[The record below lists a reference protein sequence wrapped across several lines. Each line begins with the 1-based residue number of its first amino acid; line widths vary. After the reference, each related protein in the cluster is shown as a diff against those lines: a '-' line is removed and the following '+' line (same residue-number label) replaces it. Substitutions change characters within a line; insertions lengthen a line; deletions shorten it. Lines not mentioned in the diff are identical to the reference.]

1 MEIQPGIRE
10 DITLRSRKDNYM
22 ISEYR
27 EIENEYI
34 NIFSAHEN
42 CSGYERFY
50 DDKFLVH
57 PGVIVM
63 STNPWITIWRHRHY
77 HAEEH
82 D

>member
-1 MEIQPGIRE
+1 
-10 DITLRSRKDNYM
+10 M

-50 DDKFLVH
+50 DDKL
-57 PGVIVM
+57 PGTSWGNRDVYKSVD
-63 STNPWITIWRHRHY
+63 NNLE
-77 HAEEH
+77 A
-82 D
+82 

>member
-50 DDKFLVH
+50 DDKL
-57 PGVIVM
+57 PGTSWGNRDVYKSVDY
-63 STNPWITIWRHRHY
+63 NLE
-77 HAEEH
+77 A
-82 D
+82 

>member
-1 MEIQPGIRE
+1 
-10 DITLRSRKDNYM
+10 M

-50 DDKFLVH
+50 DDKL
-57 PGVIVM
+57 PGM
-63 STNPWITIWRHRHY
+63 L
-77 HAEEH
+77 E
-82 D
+82 